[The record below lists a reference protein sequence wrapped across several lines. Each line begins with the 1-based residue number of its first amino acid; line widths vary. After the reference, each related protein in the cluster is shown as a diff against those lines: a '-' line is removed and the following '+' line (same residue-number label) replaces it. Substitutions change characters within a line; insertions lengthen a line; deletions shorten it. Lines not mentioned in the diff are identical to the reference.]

1 MVDDRMLEYD
11 ETDPKSIEA
20 YGKKLIGMTF
30 QDVCDQDDMKKSNVV
45 RETEAYEI
53 KHEDKKRKGGLG
65 EIIEERYFHYPANND
80 ARPDFDKAGV
90 ELKVTPYKQNK
101 NGSFSAK
108 ERLILTMTDYF
119 KVVNEEFEDSHMWQK
134 ARLILLV
141 YYLYQ
146 KEIENRLDYKIGYV
160 NLFTP
165 PEEDIKIIK
174 QDFEVI
180 KQKIKDGKAH
190 ELSEAD
196 TLYLGAAP
204 KAATSKNRRKQPY
217 SDELAKPRAFSFKT
231 SYMTYILNHYI
242 IPGKNT
248 YESIIKEKTEESF
261 EDYVIHKIEQYRD
274 NTVHELCDKFQ
285 IPYKDK
291 KPKNLEAMLTYR
303 MLGIKGNH
311 AEEFEKANI
320 VIKTIRINKN
330 NRIKENMSFPIFKF
344 KELIEEEW
352 DDSTF
357 GNYLRETKF
366 LFVVYK
372 YDDNDELRL
381 KGCQFWNIPYDDL
394 EKEVK
399 VVWEKT
405 KQLIKNGL
413 KIEVKNEKNCSN
425 LPKISENRVC
435 HVRPHGRNAQ
445 DTYELPDGRR
455 LTKQCFWLN
464 NSYILSQLDKQFKE

>member
-146 KEIENRLDYKIGYV
+146 KEIDYKIGYV

-413 KIEVKNEKNCSN
+413 KIEVKNGKNCSN